1 MYSIQSTGQPINQ
14 STKPIILLIE
24 TATEV
29 CGAGI
34 SINGILACSREETNT
49 MNHATLLTTQIKECL
64 DELGITLKD
73 IDAVAVSSGPG
84 SYTSLRVGV
93 SVAKGICY
101 ATGKPLIAIDT
112 LYALAFQSKKSLEE
126 KNSEIFKKNNTYISM
141 IDARRMEVC
150 LSLYDNDLLPILRAE
165 PKILENNMFDKV
177 VSENFQLKNTDWF
190 IFSGSGS
197 KKITD
202 VLNFEKTVFY
212 SIDSCSVSHMSYL
225 SNISFQLSDFQA
237 LAYFEPTYMKP
248 PNITTTRN
256 TYF

>member
-1 MYSIQSTGQPINQ
+1 MPDR
-14 STKPIILLIE
+14 PIILLIE

-34 SINGILACSREETNT
+34 SCNGILTCSRENTNT
-49 MNHATLLTTQIKECL
+49 MNHATLLTLQIKECL

-73 IDAVAVSSGPG
+73 LDAVAVSSGPG

-101 ATGKPLIAIDT
+101 AVSKPLIAIDT
-112 LYALAFQSKKSLEE
+112 LYALAFASKKSIEE
-126 KNSEIFKKNNTYISM
+126 KNPEIFKKNNTYISM

-150 LSLYDNDLLPILRAE
+150 LSLYDNDLLAILQAE
-165 PKILENNMFDKV
+165 PKILENNMFENV
-177 VSENFQLKNTDWF
+177 ISEKFKIKNTDWL
-190 IFSGSGS
+190 IFSGNGS
-197 KKITD
+197 KKINN
-202 VLNFEKTVFY
+202 VLNFEKAVFY
-212 SIDSCSVSHMSYL
+212 STDYCSVSHMSIL
-225 SNISFQLSDFQA
+225 ANISFQLSDFQA

-248 PNITTTRN
+248 PNITSTRN